1 KVNISTYILNSDPK
15 WFKLSSGEARE
26 DNWVN
31 NFNKLRRLVLL
42 LTRYYEEILGLP
54 SQKLE
59 SPDTRAIAKDG
70 NLDETMKLYSL
81 IVTLA
86 VNHSNKAVYIEK
98 ITHLNAKSQEGL
110 MYSIERVMKRLGEST
125 VEAAPKMNT
134 DNLGKIVAQKEAL
147 EKAHQALMEE
157 HTALRDQCDDLQ
169 AELEETKN
177 KKRYEKQVAENLRK
191 LSEKE
196 AEINDLSR
204 KNEVLS
210 EQANEAAR
218 LKDQVDEYRHA
229 ADELRRKENVIE
241 KYKKKLEEAVDLRR
255 NLKTLEQENRT
266 LVDRNQAILEEYDK
280 VAVFKGL
287 MENYKK
293 QLDEL
298 QSEKIELVNQKNKLE
313 YEYRHMKAKFEAY
326 EMAQSR
332 DQETIHLLEDR
343 LRELELGEGEP
354 LKLDDKIEV
363 EVDEIDQS
371 INNSELSDALKG
383 DTMTSLRLKINELQR
398 ELSRLREG
406 KPSDDDANTQLLVLK
421 HQVDDANRVK
431 AKFETDYVKVQKEKL
446 ILESELER
454 LQEEMSSSSNGVN
467 KNEHRKGFERDQKEL
482 LDTKKQ
488 LREIQMKLE
497 RAERDMGDV
506 RPDSNTEARIK
517 ALEDEKESLKIHNAE
532 LTSLLQTFE
541 EKSEDDLK
549 KQNVQLHRKVEQLK
563 TLVTGQHEIVENYK
577 NAITSFE
584 AEREAHTAE
593 VKRLEQLHKESKEQA
608 QKEINLVTSAWF
620 NMGRRIQGDHVFLQ
634 RQGPASFLNQQ
645 RLILDTQPERTLKL
659 CELGSRFLA

>member
-1 KVNISTYILNSDPK
+1 
-15 WFKLSSGEARE
+15 
-26 DNWVN
+26 
-31 NFNKLRRLVLL
+31 
-42 LTRYYEEILGLP
+42 
-54 SQKLE
+54 
-59 SPDTRAIAKDG
+59 
-70 NLDETMKLYSL
+70 
-81 IVTLA
+81 
-86 VNHSNKAVYIEK
+86 
-98 ITHLNAKSQEGL
+98 
-110 MYSIERVMKRLGEST
+110 
-125 VEAAPKMNT
+125 
-134 DNLGKIVAQKEAL
+134 AL

-169 AELEETKN
+169 AELEETKH
-177 KKRYEKQVAENLRK
+177 KKRYEKQVAENLKK

-196 AEINDLSR
+196 AEIIDLSR
-204 KNEVLS
+204 KNELLS

-229 ADELRRKENVIE
+229 ADELRRKENVID
-241 KYKKKLEEAVDLRR
+241 KYKKKLEEAADLRR
-255 NLKTLEQENRT
+255 NYKTLEQENRT
-266 LVDRNQAILEEYDK
+266 LAERNQAILEEYDK
-280 VAVFKGL
+280 VACFKGL

-298 QSEKIELVNQKNKLE
+298 QSEKIELVNQKNKFE
-313 YEYRHMKAKFEAY
+313 YEYRHMKAKIEAY
-326 EMAQSR
+326 DMAQSR

-354 LKLDDKIEV
+354 LKLDDEKIEV
-363 EVDEIDQS
+363 DDIIDHS
-371 INNSELSDALKG
+371 INELSDALKG

-431 AKFETDYVKVQKEKL
+431 ARFETDYVKVQKEKL
-446 ILESELER
+446 VLESELER
-454 LQEEMSSSSNGVN
+454 LQAEMSSSSNSVN
-467 KNEHRKGFERDQKEL
+467 KKEHRISFERDQKEL
-482 LDTKKQ
+482 LETRKQ
-488 LREIQMKLE
+488 LRETQMKLD
-497 RAERDMGDV
+497 RAEREMGEV

-517 ALEDEKESLKIHNAE
+517 ALEDEKENLRIQNEE
-532 LTSLLQTFE
+532 LSSLLQSFE
-541 EKSEDDLK
+541 DKSEDDLK

-563 TLVTGQHEIVENYK
+563 TLVTGQHEIIENYK

-584 AEREAHTAE
+584 AEREAHVAE

-608 QKEINLVTSAWF
+608 QKEISLVTSAWF

-645 RLILDTQPERTLKL
+645 RLILDTQPERTLRL
-659 CELGSRFLA
+659 CELRSRYLA